1 MNDELKHYGVKGMKW
16 GVRRSNSTASS
27 ARKRRKFEKKL
38 NSIGRKTSNR
48 IAAINKDID
57 SFKGHENGIFTA
69 SGKMILSKDDVQQ
82 SVSALKDLRRKYST
96 QLTDYT
102 AKLSATYRVAYDVS
116 TGKYVLTE
124 KE

>member
-1 MNDELKHYGVKGMKW
+1 MAFADITD
-16 GVRRSNSTASS
+16 SNTYKLIEGATSIINPKSAS
-27 ARKRRKFEKKL
+27 EIEVGL
-38 NSIGRKTSNR
+38 Q
-48 IAAINKDID
+48 
-57 SFKGHENGIFTA
+57 